1 MFARLRFTYAVAL
14 LLLFKSIAVEARIGS
29 DADATEPMVGGGQTT
44 TDVTV
49 QLRQLYATKSS
60 SVEASTQEQ
69 VQLFYTL
76 VDFMPVW
83 TTDAGP
89 TESAQAALGLLLKA
103 PRYGLKAT
111 DYEVTD
117 LRLLLDSL
125 QAAPSQLQ
133 QRLKVE
139 TRITTALIRFS
150 QHLSHG
156 RIQDST
162 IRPSQV
168 TESDIINVAIHLQQA
183 LQSNNFEQH
192 MLMAQPNSRSYVRL
206 LWSWQR
212 LLESDTVAAR
222 KMALTVALN
231 LERLRW
237 EPRADSIYLVVNIPA
252 YSLQVVRGPQVVRS
266 HRVVVGKA
274 ATPTPE
280 LYSAVKFFQTA
291 PEWRMPHSIATKEV
305 LPRLKRDPRYLSS
318 RNLRLYNQVGE
329 PVNASR
335 VNWKAVTPAEFPYQ
349 IRQAPSS
356 RNALGNVVFRFPN
369 PYEVFLHDTPDREL
383 FEANSRALSHGCIRV
398 QHAWALA
405 RFLVERD
412 AGKASINRVEKMSES
427 LNEGETKYF
436 GLYASV
442 PLTIRYQTCEAEGSQ
457 LRQLPDI
464 YGLDKVLAEA
474 WEKVASHTAD
484 VASSR

>member
-1 MFARLRFTYAVAL
+1 ML
-14 LLLFKSIAVEARIGS
+14 LLCKSIAVEAYTVS
-29 DADATEPMVGGGQTT
+29 AAAELSTGGGHTT
-44 TDVTV
+44 TEVAV
-49 QLRQLYATKSS
+49 QLRQLYATKASS
-60 SVEASTQEQ
+60 AKASTQEQ

-76 VDFMPVW
+76 VDFVPVW

-89 TESAQAALGLLLKA
+89 TENAQTALNLLSKA
-103 PRYGLKAT
+103 QQYGLKAA
-111 DYEVTD
+111 DYETAS
-117 LRLLLDSL
+117 LQLLLDSL
-125 QAAPSQLQ
+125 QTAPAQLQ

-139 TRITTALIRFS
+139 TRLTAALLRFS

-162 IRPSQV
+162 IRPSRV
-168 TESDIINVAIHLQQA
+168 TESDIINVAVHLNQA

-192 MLMAQPNSRSYVRL
+192 MLLAQPNSRSYVRL
-206 LWSWQR
+206 LWTWQR

-222 KMALTVALN
+222 KMSLSVALN

-280 LYSAVKFFQTA
+280 LYSAVNFFQTA

-318 RNLRLYNQVGE
+318 RNLRLYDRAGE
-329 PVNASR
+329 RVNASR
-335 VNWKAVTPAEFPYQ
+335 VNWKVVTSSEFPYQ

-383 FEANSRALSHGCIRV
+383 FDANTRALSHGCIRV

-412 AGKASINRVEKMSES
+412 AGKAGSSRVEKMSDS
-427 LNEGETKYF
+427 LNEGETRYF

-442 PLTIRYQTCEAEGSQ
+442 PLTIRYQTCEAEGNK

-474 WEKVASHTAD
+474 WNNVPGHQSG
-484 VASSR
+484 VVVSR

>member
-1 MFARLRFTYAVAL
+1 MFLRLRLTYAVAL
-14 LLLFKSIAVEARIGS
+14 LLLFKSIALEAHTVS
-29 DADATEPMVGGGQTT
+29 DAAELPTGGGQTT
-44 TDVTV
+44 TEVAV
-49 QLRQLYATKSS
+49 QLRQLYATKASS
-60 SVEASTQEQ
+60 AAAGSQD
-69 VQLFYTL
+69 QLFYTL
-76 VDFMPVW
+76 VDFMPIW

-89 TESAQAALGLLLKA
+89 TENAQAALNLLSKA
-103 PRYGLKAT
+103 QRYGLKASE
-111 DYEVTD
+111 YEVD
-117 LRLLLDSL
+117 SLRLLLDSL
-125 QAAPSQLQ
+125 QTTPTQLQ
-133 QRLKVE
+133 HRLKVE
-139 TRITTALIRFS
+139 TSLTTALLRFS

-162 IRPSQV
+162 IRPSRV
-168 TESDIINVAIHLQQA
+168 TESEIINVAIHLSQA

-206 LWSWQR
+206 IWAWQR

-222 KMALTVALN
+222 KMSLSVALN

-280 LYSAVKFFQTA
+280 LYSAVNFFQTA
-291 PEWRMPHSIATKEV
+291 PEWRMPHSIATKEI

-318 RNLRLYNQVGE
+318 RNLRLYNPAGE
-329 PVNASR
+329 RVNAAR
-335 VNWKAVTPAEFPYQ
+335 VNWKTVTPTEFPYQ
-349 IRQAPSS
+349 IRQSPSS
-356 RNALGNVVFRFPN
+356 RNALGSVVFRFPN
-369 PYEVFLHDTPDREL
+369 PYEVYLHDTPDREL
-383 FEANSRALSHGCIRV
+383 FAANNRALSHGCIRV

-405 RFLVERD
+405 RFLVQRD
-412 AGKASINRVEKMSES
+412 AGKASSNRVEKMSDS

-442 PLTIRYQTCEAEGSQ
+442 PLTIRYQTCEADGSQ

-474 WEKVASHTAD
+474 WDNTAGQESD
-484 VASSR
+484 VAASR